1 MAIETLKTLFN
12 RDLNKLKLEIGSYQ
26 NESKIWSIDKNI
38 SNSAGNLCLH
48 LIGNLNTYIG
58 AQIGKT
64 NYIRNRELEFLQKD
78 IPQAVLIAQIDTTIQ
93 TVNDALLLL
102 TDDDLRKE
110 YPLLV
115 FETKTSTEFLLIHL
129 TTHLA
134 YHLGQ
139 INYHRRLVNVSK

>member
-12 RDLNKLKLEIGSYQ
+12 RDLNKLKTEIGSYQ
-26 NESKIWSIDKNI
+26 NENRIWSIDKNI
-38 SNSAGNLCLH
+38 LNSAGNLCLH

-64 NYIRNRELEFLQKD
+64 NYVRNRELEFSQKD
-78 IPQAVLIAQIDTTIQ
+78 IAQAELIAKIEATIVV
-93 TVNDALLLL
+93 VNDSLGQL
-102 TDDDLRKE
+102 TDEELKKE
-110 YPLLV
+110 YPILV
-115 FETKTSTEFLLIHL
+115 FETKTSIEFLLIHL

-139 INYHRRLVNVSK
+139 INYHRRLLDN

>member
-1 MAIETLKTLFN
+1 MIETIRTLFN
-12 RDLNKLKLEIGSYQ
+12 RDLNRLKIEIESYQ
-26 NESKIWSIDKNI
+26 NESKIWHIEKSI

-58 AQIGKT
+58 AQIGNT
-64 NYIRNRELEFLQKD
+64 NYLRNRELEFSNKNVPKAL
-78 IPQAVLIAQIDTTIQ
+78 LLAQIETTIQ
-93 TVNDALLLL
+93 IINDSLTLLA
-102 TDDDLRKE
+102 DEDLKKE
-110 YPLLV
+110 YPILV

-139 INYHRRLVNVSK
+139 INYHRRLLDR